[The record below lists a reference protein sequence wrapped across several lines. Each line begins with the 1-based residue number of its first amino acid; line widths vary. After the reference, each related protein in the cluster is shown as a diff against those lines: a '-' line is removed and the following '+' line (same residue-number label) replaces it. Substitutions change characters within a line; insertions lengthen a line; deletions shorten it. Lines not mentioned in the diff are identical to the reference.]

1 MNMKLSYRDKVI
13 LIIVIVLVVLGAGI
27 FCFIKPKYEAL
38 QVSKD
43 RLAAKEAEKA
53 EVEAKMG
60 TLEDLKKKLEDDIKA
75 VEEDQKQFL
84 SEKDYGETYLISQYL
99 MQKLEPTGITI
110 TGVDVPQLEAL
121 DIEAYEYN
129 KLAVAYPMKINSDI
143 SNELPEEVIQAYNN
157 SYPDKAS
164 TVELAS
170 SIVTVNYTADSDED
184 IFKAVDTIFENE
196 ENLHLLTVSAEYSE
210 EASLEAGEPTFE
222 GALTIQVFEIYPMDP
237 EALED

>member
-60 TLEDLKKKLEDDIKA
+60 TLEDLKKKLEEDVKA

-84 SEKDYGETYLISQYL
+84 SEKEYGETYLISQYL
-99 MQKLEPTGITI
+99 MQKLEPSGITI
-110 TGVDVPQLEAL
+110 TGVEAPLLEAN
-121 DIEAYEYN
+121 DIMAYEYD

-143 SNELPEEVIQAYNN
+143 GGELPEEVLYAYNK
-157 SYPDKAS
+157 SYPERSS

-170 SIVTVNYTADSDED
+170 SIFTVRFTAEDDAD
-184 IFKAVDTIFENE
+184 IFEAVDAVVEAD
-196 ENLHLLTVSAEYSE
+196 ENLYLITIGAEYIP
-210 EASLEAGEPTFE
+210 EAELDPEKPRFE
-222 GALTIQVFEIYPMDP
+222 GEMAIQVYEINPMDP
-237 EALED
+237 KALED